1 MRNHKV
7 AIQGGIASFHDIAA
21 RNYFGED
28 ITIDECGTFKE
39 VCQKIEQNSVDFGI
53 IAIENK
59 IAGSILLNYHWIDLF
74 DLHIIGEVYLPLEM
88 DLLAQPGKTL
98 SDITEVISHPMAIG
112 QCQEFLATQSQIRVT
127 EYKDTS
133 TSAKFVAEKTDGS
146 LAVIGSATL
155 AKTYQL
161 EIIRSGISDET
172 NNYTRFY
179 ILTKHPDTVE
189 NANKASV
196 SFSLRDELGTLADI
210 LTVFKENHLN
220 LSKIQSVPVP
230 NKPTEYAFHVDLS
243 FDEKAPLEEALK
255 SIEAHTKRIKIL
267 GIYEGGQLT
276 L

>member
-1 MRNHKV
+1 
-7 AIQGGIASFHDIAA
+7 
-21 RNYFGED
+21 
-28 ITIDECGTFKE
+28 
-39 VCQKIEQNSVDFGI
+39 
-53 IAIENK
+53 
-59 IAGSILLNYHWIDLF
+59 
-74 DLHIIGEVYLPLEM
+74 
-88 DLLAQPGKTL
+88 
-98 SDITEVISHPMAIG
+98 MAIG

-133 TSAKFVAEKTDGS
+133 TSAKFVTEKTDGS

-196 SFSLRDELGTLADI
+196 SFSLHDELGTLADI
-210 LTVFKENHLN
+210 LTVFKENRLN

-243 FDEKAPLEEALK
+243 FKEKAPLEEALK
-255 SIEAHTKRIKIL
+255 SIKAHTKRIKIL